1 MRMGMRSLREKV
13 STPAA
18 ILGKEISVKGDIKG
32 EGSIIISGQVE
43 GNGDFEGLVEIAST
57 AIWTGNIRTDDVVIG
72 GTVKGDVYARGKLE
86 ITGSAKIYGNVS
98 GKSVSVAQGAMIDGA
113 MKIHDGNALKEQANN
128 LSENLPTEQLKK
140 ASSF

>member
-1 MRMGMRSLREKV
+1 MGMRSLRDKV

-18 ILGKEISVKGDIKG
+18 ILGKDISVKGDIKG
-32 EGSIIISGQVE
+32 TGSIVISGQVE
-43 GNGDFEGLVEIAST
+43 GNGDFEGMVEIAST

-72 GTVKGDVYARGKLE
+72 GTIKGDVFARGKLE

-113 MKIHDGNALKEQANN
+113 MKIHDGSSLNGQTEK
-128 LSENLPTEQLKK
+128 LSENHSSEQLGK